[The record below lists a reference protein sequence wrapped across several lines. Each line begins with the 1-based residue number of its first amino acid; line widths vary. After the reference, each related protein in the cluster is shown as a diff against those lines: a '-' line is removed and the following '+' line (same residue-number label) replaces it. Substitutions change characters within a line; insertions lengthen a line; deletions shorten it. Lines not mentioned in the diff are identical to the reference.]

1 MEILKYLVLSLLC
14 LGYFIILIFSAR
26 TKKAFR
32 LLLLN
37 SLLGIFVFG
46 VLYFTKK
53 YTGIEISLNEYTA
66 IGSMT
71 FGIPAVI
78 GFLFLNLFF

>member
-1 MEILKYLVLSLLC
+1 MEILKYLVLVVLGI
-14 LGYFIILIFSAR
+14 GYFIILIFSAR

-37 SLLGIFVFG
+37 SFLGIFVFS

-53 YTGIEISLNEYTA
+53 YTGITLALNEYTA
-66 IGSMT
+66 IGSIT
-71 FGIPAVI
+71 FGIPSVI
-78 GFLFLNLFF
+78 GFLFLNLLL